1 MSDYERLGSLSLVV
15 EGHRLAPLSQEV
27 SSGFTRVTTVVT
39 FRGAGDEGC
48 GEDVTYDA
56 ATHETVLPARSE
68 FDLRYEG
75 DLAGFSAL
83 LEPLLPLEN
92 EAYSRWGFESAALD
106 LALRQNRLSLGAAL
120 GMEERATRFVVST
133 RLGDPPDAR
142 VVLGWL
148 GATPSL
154 EFKLDAQSSW
164 SPELCRTLADT
175 GRVRVVDLK
184 GAYHGTPVDQD
195 FDPALYRRVVE
206 SFPDV
211 WIEDPAP
218 CDEALEL
225 IADAQDRFSWDAPIH
240 SVADIQALATRP
252 GAINIKPS
260 RFGSLARLLAAID
273 FCRAESIP
281 MYGGGQFELGP
292 GRDHIQTL
300 ASIFYPDSPNDVAPR
315 DYNHG
320 SPRPGLPANPL
331 AVPSPPPAG
340 FRRG

>member
-1 MSDYERLGSLSLVV
+1 MNDYERVGGLSLVV
-15 EGHRLAPLSQEV
+15 EGHGLASLSREV

-39 FRGAGDEGC
+39 FRGAGEEGC

-56 ATHETVLPARSE
+56 ATHEAVLPMRSD

-83 LEPLLPLEN
+83 LEPLLPLETD
-92 EAYSRWGFESAALD
+92 AYSRWGFESAALD
-106 LALRQNRLSLGAAL
+106 LALRQNGLSLGGAL
-120 GMEERATRFVVST
+120 GREERATRFVVST
-133 RLGDPPDAR
+133 RLGDPPDAG

-148 GATPSL
+148 EAEPSL

-164 SPELCRTLADT
+164 SPGLCQVLADT

-218 CDEALEL
+218 CDEALAL
-225 IADAQDRFSWDAPIH
+225 IADAQHRFSWDAPIH

-260 RFGSLARLLAAID
+260 RFGSIARLLEAIE

-281 MYGGGQFELGP
+281 TYGGGQFELGP
-292 GRDHIQTL
+292 GRDHIQAL

-320 SPRPGLPANPL
+320 SPRLGLPANPL
-331 AVPSPPPAG
+331 EAPSPSRTG
-340 FRRG
+340 FGRG

>member
-1 MSDYERLGSLSLVV
+1 MTEYERVAGLSLVV
-15 EGHRLAPLSQEV
+15 EGHRLASLGREV

-39 FRGAGDEGC
+39 LRGAGEEGC

-56 ATHETVLPARSE
+56 ATHESVLPMPSE

-75 DLAGFSAL
+75 DLAGFSAW
-83 LEPLLPLEN
+83 LEPLLPLET

-106 LALRQNRLSLGAAL
+106 LALRQNGLSLGDAL
-120 GMEERATRFVVST
+120 GVRERSTRFVVST
-133 RLGDPPDAR
+133 RLGEPPDAG

-148 GATPSL
+148 EAEPSL

-164 SPELCRTLADT
+164 GPALCRTLAGT

-184 GAYHGTPVDQD
+184 GAYRGTPVDQD

-211 WIEDPAP
+211 WIEDPAS

-225 IADAQDRFSWDAPIH
+225 IADAQDRLSWDAPIH
-240 SVADIQALATRP
+240 SIADIQALASRP

-260 RFGSLARLLAAID
+260 RFGSLARLLEAIE

-300 ASIFYPDSPNDVAPR
+300 ASIFYADAPNDVAPR
-315 DYNHG
+315 D
-320 SPRPGLPANPL
+320 
-331 AVPSPPPAG
+331 
-340 FRRG
+340 